1 MTKWTEE
8 NKLKV
13 RALQSEGLSLRQ
25 ISERTGLSKS
35 SIHSF
40 TKTEPPSLH
49 IQEVEIPTIQT
60 EMINDHEAN
69 QFVNEIIHPK
79 PAPNPEARFPKNK
92 AKAEKADA
100 FIDSLL
106 KPTKP
111 KAERKVKKTE
121 EPEDPVRKGEVL
133 AKITLN
139 INNFEP
145 LLRDFIK
152 PNREVFLTNLQK
164 KSAVELETLLQTMET
179 TRKVSNLTNQFTHFF
194 YMGSNLLEVG
204 TTQYLG
210 FDTTGFSMA
219 LRQQQEEIQ
228 MIMREICMDKINTF
242 EKATKPEVRL
252 AMIMTTTLIGV
263 NTSNQMKKL
272 QQRTRPP
279 APQAPQAPKQETPK
293 PEAELNGQK
302 PSPPKVKM
310 LIPEE
315 TVQTFEDL

>member
-8 NKLKV
+8 NKLKI

-25 ISERTGLSKS
+25 MSERTGLSKS
-35 SIHSF
+35 SIHTFIKS
-40 TKTEPPSLH
+40 EPPSLVV
-49 IQEVEIPTIQT
+49 QEVEIPTIQT

-69 QFVNEIIHPK
+69 QFINEIIQPK
-79 PAPNPEARFPKNK
+79 PAPYPEARFPKAQK
-92 AKAEKADA
+92 VKAEKADA

-106 KPTKP
+106 STVKKP
-111 KAERKVKKTE
+111 KAERKTKKIE
-121 EPEDPVRKGEVL
+121 EPDDPVRKGEVI
-133 AKITLN
+133 ARITMN

-152 PNREVFLTNLQK
+152 PSKDVFLTNLQK
-164 KSAVELETLLQTMET
+164 KSSTELETLLQSMET

-263 NTSNQMKKL
+263 NTTNQMKKM
-272 QQRTRPP
+272 QRLP
-279 APQAPQAPKQETPK
+279 AQPKPKQEAPK
-293 PEAELNGQK
+293 KEPELNGQNPNPPK
-302 PSPPKVKM
+302 PSVKM
-310 LIPEE
+310 VIPED